1 MVEVDTTTI
10 VVIVAVI
17 VLAVL
22 TYFELKYL
30 RKSSHGRRIRTRKRD
45 GELPDEAHNAL
56 ITTKAIVATMERG
69 GIRSEEVD
77 QLMRDAQLAH
87 DRRNYRVT
95 NELTTQARN
104 RLMAL
109 KSAQT
114 PKGDLAK
121 LEAMPTTADEP
132 TTKEVLQKEFPP
144 NLVQAKF
151 AMSVAESFIEQGKGN
166 GRDIS
171 RAELL
176 LSTAKSRFDAQDYS
190 GSLSVARQA
199 EKSARGEA
207 VEMPPPIPG
216 PASTPSG
223 TPPPPVAT
231 VGRIACPSCGAP
243 LKPDD
248 TFCRKCGA
256 KVVLTACPNCR
267 AELLADDIFCRK
279 CGTRIER

>member
-45 GELPDEAHNAL
+45 GELPDEAHNVL
-56 ITTKAIVATMERG
+56 LTTKAIVATVERG
-69 GIRSEEVD
+69 GIHSEEVD
-77 QLMRDAQLAH
+77 QLMRDAQLAY

-95 NELTTQARN
+95 VELTTQARN
-104 RLMAL
+104 RLMSL
-109 KSAQT
+109 KSAQAA
-114 PKGDLAK
+114 KGDLAK
-121 LEAMPTTADEP
+121 LEAMPATAEEP

-144 NLVQAKF
+144 NLVQARF
-151 AMSVAESFIEQGKGN
+151 AISVAESSIEQGKGD
-166 GRDIS
+166 GRDVS

-176 LSTAKSRFDAQDYS
+176 LSTAKSRFDAQDHS
-190 GSLSVARQA
+190 GALSVARQA

-207 VEMPPPIPG
+207 VEMPAPIPG
-216 PASTPSG
+216 PASTISG
-223 TPPPPVAT
+223 DPPPPVAI
-231 VGRIACPSCGAP
+231 VGKTACPSCGAP

-248 TFCRKCGA
+248 MFCRKCGSKA
-256 KVVLTACPNCR
+256 VLTACPNCR